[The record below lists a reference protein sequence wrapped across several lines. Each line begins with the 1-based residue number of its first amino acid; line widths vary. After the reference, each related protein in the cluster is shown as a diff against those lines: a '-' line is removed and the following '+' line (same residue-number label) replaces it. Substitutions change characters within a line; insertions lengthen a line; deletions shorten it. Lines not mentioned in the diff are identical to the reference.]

1 MSVPY
6 DVFTD
11 AFLSKITEYDFVNMR
26 DFERNSLIDGY
37 MKRAIASFRKI
48 CKYDLSTPGDVLLT
62 AAEKYGSKGAK
73 QARELMEEVSG
84 LFAGGNIADEDLDEI
99 ADIVSEG
106 MLVQWMKPYTYK
118 QESLESVL
126 NTKDFTTYSPAEL
139 LMRIGNAYAAA
150 RKDFTNMMREYSYNH
165 GDLTDLHL

>member
-1 MSVPY
+1 MIVPY
-6 DVFTD
+6 DRFTE
-11 AFLSKITEYDFVNMR
+11 AFLSKITEYDFVTMTG
-26 DFERNSLIDGY
+26 FERNSMIDGY
-37 MKRAIASFRKI
+37 MKRAIAAFKHI
-48 CKYDLSTPGDVLLT
+48 CEYDFTTTGDDNVREFNILVKEEDQTGELQRQLD
-62 AAEKYGSKGAK
+62 EKLA
-73 QARELMEEVSG
+73 
-84 LFAGGNIADEDLDEI
+84 EDLDEVV
-99 ADIVSEG
+99 DIISEG